1 MAARVK
7 KRACTS
13 TNRESDKII
22 VRLPE
27 GMRDALAELATR
39 NGRSMTAEVVAA
51 LATHFENERQSAALR
66 AQLQAPGLEIGGSAA
81 INKGLED
88 LVDRLDRKLGELSKR
103 ADTAKYLANED
114 ASPGSKGYHRLSAG
128 IETAIRD
135 LVEQIF
141 TQHPELELIK
151 KADTEAARE
160 AAIEADIGAARE
172 AIEAAAAG
180 RSPRRAPK

>member
-1 MAARVK
+1 MAKYGTGEETMAARVK
-7 KRACTS
+7 KRAGTS

-27 GMRDALAELATR
+27 GMRDTLAELATR

-66 AQLQAPGLEIGGSAA
+66 AQLQAPGLA
-81 INKGLED
+81 
-88 LVDRLDRKLGELSKR
+88 GELSKR

-135 LVEQIF
+135 LVEQVL
-141 TQHPELELIK
+141 TQHPDLTELIK
-151 KADTEAARE
+151 KRADTEAARE
-160 AAIEADIGAARE
+160 AIEADVGAARE